1 MNWFSLIKV
10 EDIDFDSAI
19 NGFGH
24 YAMGARGLTFEE
36 TLNVLGAKMGLQ
48 KPENKKLS
56 DFTHERIRINH
67 HEVYT
72 YLKEKLGKEPTEKQ
86 LAMYITRVIM
96 HEGTHA
102 GMGTEQ
108 SNLTTAQSEYGAFVG
123 QFPES
128 MYMRMRAFLKHPAA
142 KNYMLPPEVY
152 AAYGF
157 PIGSPRFVEVIEDT
171 VKVADGLANNS
182 KDKEKIVELEAL
194 ARKKNKPDLSQSDF
208 MQLEVL
214 VDRWGKEN
222 QGFIESL
229 LGTRKSSPNSNN
241 DDTEKA
247 TGAVTTS
254 SAPSMFNTSYSGKK
268 KKDDE
273 EYA

>member
-1 MNWFSLIKV
+1 MNWFNIIKV

-24 YAMGARGLTFEE
+24 YAMGARDLTFEE
-36 TLNVLGAKMGLQ
+36 TLEILGSKMGFGEV
-48 KPENKKLS
+48 KDKKFS

-67 HEVYT
+67 QEIYAH
-72 YLKEKLGKEPTEKQ
+72 LKERLGKEPTEKQ

-108 SNLTTAQSEYGAFVG
+108 QNQTTAQSEYGAFVG

-128 MYMRMRAFLKHPAA
+128 MYMRMKAFLKHPAA
-142 KNYMLPPEVY
+142 KNYMLNPAIYE
-152 AAYGF
+152 AYGF
-157 PIGSPRFVEVIEDT
+157 KVDSAKFVEVIEHT
-171 VKVADGLANNS
+171 LMLAEALANKE
-182 KDKEKIVELEAL
+182 KDKEKIVQLEAL

-222 QGFIESL
+222 QPFIEEL

-241 DDTEKA
+241 DDTEKM

-254 SAPSMFNTSYSGKK
+254 SAPSMFNTTYSGKK
-268 KKDDE
+268 KKEDE
-273 EYA
+273 D

>member
-1 MNWFSLIKV
+1 MKWFDIIKV

-24 YAMGARGLTFEE
+24 FAMGARGMTFSE
-36 TLNVLGAKMGLQ
+36 TLQVLGAKMGIDSMPDK
-48 KPENKKLS
+48 KPS
-56 DFTHERIRINH
+56 DFTHDKIRINH
-67 HEVYT
+67 EAAYE
-72 YLKEKLGKEPTEKQ
+72 YLKERLGKEPTEKQ

-102 GMGTEQ
+102 GMAEEQ
-108 SNLTTAQSEYGAFVG
+108 LSMTSAQSEYGAFVG

-128 MYMRMRAFLKHPAA
+128 MYMRMKAFLKHPAS
-142 KNYMLPPEVY
+142 KNYRLPPEVY
-152 AAYGF
+152 HAYGF
-157 PIGSPRFVEVIEDT
+157 TVPSPRFVEVIKET
-171 VKVADGLANNS
+171 LIVADALSNTE
-182 KDKEKIVELEAL
+182 KDKEKIVQLESI
-194 ARKKNKPDLSQSDF
+194 ARKKKKPDISQSDF

-214 VDRWGKEN
+214 VERWGKEN
-222 QGFIESL
+222 QSFIEGL
-229 LGTRKSSPNSNN
+229 LGSRRASPNSNN
-241 DDTEKA
+241 DDTEKM

-254 SAPSMFNTSYSGKK
+254 SAPSMFNTTYSNKK

>member
-1 MNWFSLIKV
+1 MNWFSLLKV

-19 NGFGH
+19 SGFGH
-24 YAMGARGLTFEE
+24 YVMGARSLTFEE
-36 TLNVLGAKMGLQ
+36 ILNTLSAKMGIGELD
-48 KPENKKLS
+48 NKKIS

-102 GMGTEQ
+102 GMGLEQ
-108 SNLTTAQSEYGAFVG
+108 TNQTTAQSEYGAFVG

-128 MYMRMRAFLKHPAA
+128 MYMRMKAFLKHPASN
-142 KNYMLPPEVY
+142 NYTVPPEVY
-152 AAYGF
+152 EAYGF
-157 PIGSPRFVEVIEDT
+157 PKDSPKFVEVIEDT
-171 VKVADGLANNS
+171 LKVADGLANND
-182 KDKEKIVELEAL
+182 KDKEKIVQLEAL

-222 QGFIESL
+222 QPFIEEL

-241 DDTEKA
+241 DDTEKM